1 MVDDVVPVTQLD
13 TVGLIED
20 IPPVSL
26 PPNAIS
32 DCRNVRFRDGAVH
45 KMQGDIDILP
55 NVRLG
60 DNDILRYVVWWPN
73 PNLSAFNLGYYLLI
87 VEQDGTTAGT
97 RVDNTYLIK
106 VDEAGTFA
114 NPLILATTTTA
125 NFKGTF
131 TAGGQWQHTFFQG
144 GFSLIINNG
153 LQTPRYILD
162 SEENTVTNS
171 VPMFADLP
179 GWASYAVTSI
189 TRSNSITAPAGT
201 GAFGIVLN
209 NGGTSHTDV
218 ISNVVVTNET
228 TGAVVA
234 AEAYD
239 VTNNNVGF
247 HIGATRPTAGNRLV
261 VTYNVGANAVTAG
274 VIRTYGDFL
283 IAGNLVERQA
293 DGTVLRALPNIIRS
307 SDIAEPGAIPQN
319 WNPFATGVNTADEFV
334 VTGDGIVVDFVEL
347 QGNMYVYSNSS
358 ISVVSRTGNPVTPLS
373 VRPVTSS
380 YGALTTDSVI
390 EFDGR
395 HFVVGSQD
403 VYVFAGHPG
412 SISSLADHKI
422 RHAFYNRLNTL
433 NVDGLFVLRYP
444 QEDEIWICYSTR
456 TQPGDRANEALIY
469 NYRNQTWTKR
479 DIQGAYSGTV
489 GPVPGGGLP
498 RDDLGFTTTEPTA
511 NSGVLGNTHINQIV
525 PTGNINMMGDGVA
538 HQFSIQ
544 VPNNLPVHRS
554 TGNPTFKITLGEN
567 FFTGSNPPL
576 RFVARATSGG
586 NILLNVNIDLPASIG
601 RDTGST
607 LVYNS
612 ADYLDQVTDEITD
625 HLLEDASIGQAD
637 SSSIRLYRPVEFVDA
652 PDDAN
657 SSFILEFQNIYN
669 SSGTQVQNF
678 EAVIDIYKD
687 RPLLAEYDLAADD
700 RPQNGDAADNS
711 IDRNGRRLQDQESPD
726 GQVFSFSFSDIAR
739 SDLSNYVFFYKGAA
753 NVVAPGESIT
763 YADLPSGFTIESG
776 TIAGATG
783 SQSDVDNPPSG
794 DSEDGDDRLATNFTT
809 FETGPLLGSRIAT
822 ILGNDTELDLRIDSN
837 DTSANRTQS
846 FDGDNSTTAFTLTTG
861 STGSTDQVSIISVEF
876 DDVVQAATGYS
887 VSNNVITFTTAPGS
901 GVKVDVVFVVHTQI
915 PVLNL
920 IAYEIPMQ
928 SDGTNDY
935 TLTGSSAPG
944 VDGAAS
950 INFTISEAIF
960 DKTTNTWVTNNVNIP
975 GVTAIL
981 HYNGVE
987 DSDNTSTFAIN
998 QRLAYR
1004 AAIQAAFDSGDLFST
1019 ILATTGT
1026 NAGTITVTSVAQR
1039 AYLVNATISGGELLT
1054 TQRFSG
1060 DGTQTAF
1067 TLSANSTGSTST
1079 ITNVV
1084 VTVGGTL
1091 TTDYTISNNVI
1102 TFTTAPASGTDNIVV
1117 NWTLD
1122 NSAPQLSSFNFMSTV
1137 TQGYRP
1143 FTNALTIPDGST
1155 LVIPPCVRIVHNDPD
1170 IPFFDFDTGIIPLTR
1185 ERGNNTA
1192 LTPEDWMG
1200 IINNAIQT
1208 AAPNQWTYNYNS
1220 GSPQWTSTAV
1230 MYNRATDG
1238 NSVPYPDADGTYNFP
1253 ATRAHS
1259 RFTIPDLIQ
1268 GAQGNITLVST
1279 INQQGV
1285 YPNQVLGSH
1294 LAIRLNDNSVYLF
1307 YIGGHTNATVGAYL
1321 QTEIER
1327 RIPRLQVLVVTNG
1340 ITIQPSVI
1348 GENSVYVEERLVNT
1362 EANITRFRQLI
1373 NPATFTQDTENPQ
1386 IIRQLPDDVLTETGV
1401 GLFPS
1406 AAGPTL
1412 TGTPTTTYDLV
1423 RTWSDTQV
1431 NFSVEF
1437 PIFAAGRDNRN
1448 GTTSNAVLAGDI
1460 GYSIPN
1466 FTGGTTSYIS
1476 FIERVQMS
1484 MVPEFTTESV
1494 KSLALWTDGGSV
1506 IDLSGNLRYNVLQ
1519 LDLSVTNN
1527 PGQQVNLDTTPQYTN
1542 THYISEDYKMDTRLT
1557 GRFLNWRLSDE
1568 TLTASVVR
1576 NGKTFQR
1583 DTDWRVSGMQWKISP
1598 AGRR

>member
-26 PPNAIS
+26 PPNAMS
-32 DCRNVRFRDGAVH
+32 DCRNVRFRDGAIH

-97 RVDNTYLIK
+97 RVDNTYLVK

-179 GWASYAVTSI
+179 GWDSYAVGSPRRDTF
-189 TRSNSITAPAGT
+189 TGNGVLTAFT
-201 GAFGIVLN
+201 LI
-209 NGGTSHTDV
+209 NGGTISTDTILNV
-218 ISNVVVTNET
+218 AVTVAGSAVTNFTVANNVVTFAT
-228 TGAVVA
+228 APTGVIV
-234 AEAYD
+234 
-239 VTNNNVGF
+239 
-247 HIGATRPTAGNRLV
+247 I
-261 VTYNVGANAVTAG
+261 TYNVGASTVTAG

-283 IAGNLVERQA
+283 IAGNLVERDA
-293 DGTVLRALPNIIRS
+293 ANVILRALPNIIRS

-319 WNPFATGVNTADEFV
+319 WNPFAVGVNTADEFV

-412 SISSLADHKI
+412 SISSLADHKV
-422 RHAFYNRLNTL
+422 RHTFYNRLNTL

-479 DIQGAYSGTV
+479 DIQGAYSGTI

-511 NSGVLGNTHINQIV
+511 NTGVLGNTHINQIV
-525 PTGNINMMGDGVA
+525 PTGNINMMGTGVQ

-544 VPNNLPVHRS
+544 VPNTLPPHKS
-554 TGNPTFKITLGEN
+554 TGSPAFKVTLGED

-576 RFVARATSGG
+576 RFVARAVMGD
-586 NILLNVNIDLPASIG
+586 NILLNVNIPLPNSIG

-625 HLLEDASIGQAD
+625 HLLEDASIGQANTD
-637 SSSIRLYRPVEFVDA
+637 SIRLYRSVDLVNA

-669 SSGTQVQNF
+669 ADGTEAANF
-678 EAVIDIYKD
+678 IASVDIYKD
-687 RPLLAEYDLAADD
+687 RPLVAEYDLADDD
-700 RPQNGDAADNS
+700 RPQSGDGADNS
-711 IDRNGRRLQDQESPD
+711 IDRNGRRLQDQESAD
-726 GQVFSFSFSDIAR
+726 GQVFSFNFSDIAR

-753 NVVAPGESIT
+753 NVVAPGESLT

-776 TIAGATG
+776 AVAGATG
-783 SQSDVDNPPSG
+783 TELDTDSPPSG
-794 DSEDGDDRLATNFTT
+794 DTEDGDDRLATNFTV

-822 ILGNDTELDLRIDSN
+822 ILGNDTELDLRVDSN
-837 DTSANRTQS
+837 ITTSRTQS
-846 FDGDNSTTAFTLTTG
+846 FDGTGTQTAFTLNINGT
-861 STGSTDQVSIISVEF
+861 SDTDVITITSVTV
-876 DDVVQAATGYS
+876 DGTALASTGYS
-887 VSNNVITFTTAPGS
+887 LTNNVVTLTTAPGN
-901 GVKVDVVFVVHTQI
+901 GIKVDVVFVVYTQV

-928 SDGTNDY
+928 SDGTADY
-935 TLTGSSAPG
+935 TLTGSTLAGS
-944 VDGAAS
+944 DAAALS
-950 INFTISEAIF
+950 FTISEAMF
-960 DKTTNTWVTNNVNIP
+960 DKTTNAWVTNNVNIP
-975 GVTAIL
+975 GITALL
-981 HYNGVE
+981 HHNE
-987 DSDNTSTFAIN
+987 TPESSDTGSGFAIN

-1004 AAIQAAFDSGDLFST
+1004 AAIVAAFNDSGLFT
-1019 ILATTGT
+1019 ATDS
-1026 NAGTITVTSVAQR
+1026 AGTITVTSVAQR
-1039 AYLVNATISGGELLT
+1039 AYLVSVSISGGELV
-1054 TQRFSG
+1054 S
-1060 DGTQTAF
+1060 D
-1067 TLSANSTGSTST
+1067 
-1079 ITNVV
+1079 
-1084 VTVGGTL
+1084 
-1091 TTDYTISNNVI
+1091 D
-1102 TFTTAPASGTDNIVV
+1102 
-1117 NWTLD
+1117 
-1122 NSAPQLSSFNFMSTV
+1122 SAPVINSFPFNATV

-1143 FTNALTIPDGST
+1143 YTNALTIPDGST

-1208 AAPNQWTYNYNS
+1208 AAPNQWNYNYNS

-1253 ATRAHS
+1253 ANRAHS

-1568 TLTASVVR
+1568 ILTAPVVR